1 MQCQAFL
8 SKSFSN
14 LTKASLFKP
23 TLLGS
28 MFSAYQHSKH
38 VTTTN
43 LQTVSGDTPQA
54 DVLHKRKFGSR
65 VFILNRPNVLN
76 ALDLSMIRN
85 MTPQLQAWNESDLCK
100 VIILKANGKK
110 AFCAGGDVKRVV
122 ELAKKEKNGEVG
134 AKPLQFFEEEFQLN
148 HLIATLD
155 KPFVAFMDGITM
167 GGGVGLSV
175 HAPFR
180 IATEKTVFAMPEV
193 NIGYFPDVGGSF
205 FLSRMDGEIG
215 TYLALTGSRLHGID
229 VFLSGIATHYVPSQ
243 RLSYLEDRLSEL
255 ESDDHEVI
263 NAAIED
269 FVSEPQQ
276 NHIYSLSGDIRKAVD
291 RCFKGN
297 TVESIIDALTKEE
310 DKTWSK
316 EVINTLLKGSPTS
329 LKVTLRELRKGKQ
342 MVITDCFKMEY
353 KLVQKFLEKSDLIEG
368 VTALLVDKR
377 EPKWNPSK
385 LDDISDDEIEKFYFE
400 SSEKHHLNLLNIR
413 SFENYPYSRFALP
426 TEEEIQKVVTGE
438 TPDAGSVSMTQQEV
452 VDFFLKDRKAKIGV
466 REKVLEVLNRKTTQI
481 DGQEGLKWVDDIK
494 IK

>member
-1 MQCQAFL
+1 MQRLAYRSQRTFL
-8 SKSFSN
+8 ISSKT
-14 LTKASLFKP
+14 LIRKP
-23 TLLGS
+23 ILWNS
-28 MFSAYQHSKH
+28 RFSAQNSKH
-38 VTTTN
+38 ISSVN
-43 LQTVSGDTPQA
+43 LQTVPGDPPQA

-76 ALDLSMIRN
+76 ALDLSMVRN

-122 ELAKKEKNGEVG
+122 ELAKREKSVVG
-134 AKPLQFFEEEFQLN
+134 GIRPLQFFEEEFQLN

-180 IATEKTVFAMPEV
+180 VATEKTAFAMPEI

-205 FLSRMDGEIG
+205 FLSRMDGEVG
-215 TYLALTGSRLHGID
+215 TYLAMTGARLFGID

-243 RLSYLEDRLSEL
+243 RLPYLEDRLSEL

-269 FVSEPQQ
+269 FVSEPEH
-276 NHIYSLSGDIRKAVD
+276 NHIYSLGGVIREAID

-297 TVESIIDALTKEE
+297 TVEGIIDALNKEE
-310 DKTWSK
+310 NKTWSK
-316 EVINTLLKGSPTS
+316 ETINTLLKMSPTS
-329 LKVTLRELRKGKQ
+329 LKVTLRELRKGKH

-353 KLVQKFLEKSDLIEG
+353 KLVQRFLEKSDFIEG

-377 EPKWNPSK
+377 EPQWNPSK
-385 LDDISDDEIEKFYFE
+385 LGDISDNEIEKFYFE
-400 SSEKHHLNLLNIR
+400 SSEKHHLNLLNKR

-426 TEEEIQKVVTGE
+426 TEEEIRRVVTGE
-438 TPDAGSVSMTQQEV
+438 TPDAGSVSMTQQEI
-452 VDFFLKDRKAKIGV
+452 VDYFLKDRKGKIGV
-466 REKVLEVLNRKTTQI
+466 REKVLEVLNRKTAQI
-481 DGQEGLKWVDDIK
+481 DGQEGLKWLMNIK
-494 IK
+494 

>member
-155 KPFVAFMDGITM
+155 KPFVAFMDGITNF
-167 GGGVGLSV
+167 L
-175 HAPFR
+175 FLL
-180 IATEKTVFAMPEV
+180 
-193 NIGYFPDVGGSF
+193 PD
-205 FLSRMDGEIG
+205 
-215 TYLALTGSRLHGID
+215 Y
-229 VFLSGIATHYVPSQ
+229 
-243 RLSYLEDRLSEL
+243 
-255 ESDDHEVI
+255 
-263 NAAIED
+263 N
-269 FVSEPQQ
+269 
-276 NHIYSLSGDIRKAVD
+276 
-291 RCFKGN
+291 
-297 TVESIIDALTKEE
+297 
-310 DKTWSK
+310 
-316 EVINTLLKGSPTS
+316 
-329 LKVTLRELRKGKQ
+329 
-342 MVITDCFKMEY
+342 
-353 KLVQKFLEKSDLIEG
+353 
-368 VTALLVDKR
+368 
-377 EPKWNPSK
+377 
-385 LDDISDDEIEKFYFE
+385 
-400 SSEKHHLNLLNIR
+400 
-413 SFENYPYSRFALP
+413 
-426 TEEEIQKVVTGE
+426 
-438 TPDAGSVSMTQQEV
+438 
-452 VDFFLKDRKAKIGV
+452 
-466 REKVLEVLNRKTTQI
+466 
-481 DGQEGLKWVDDIK
+481 
-494 IK
+494 